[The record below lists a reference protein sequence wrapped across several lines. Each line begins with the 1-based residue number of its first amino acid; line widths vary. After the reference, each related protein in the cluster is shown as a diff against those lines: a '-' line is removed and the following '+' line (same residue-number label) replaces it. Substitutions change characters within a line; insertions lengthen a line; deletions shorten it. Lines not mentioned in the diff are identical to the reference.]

1 MNTIAAIIII
11 TLLGDFILHI
21 IADKRNLAILRSE
34 LPVEFESLYAADRY
48 RQSQAYLKVNTRFGW
63 LTSTFSLFLILIFW
77 FGKGFPFMDQWARS
91 AGLGPVWTGL
101 IFIGILVLLKMVISL
116 PFSIYATFVIENRFG
131 FNRTTKGTFA
141 LDLIKTLALAI
152 LLGGPLLAGILAF
165 FEYAGTHA
173 WLYCWGAA
181 TGYMLVVQYVAPTW
195 ILPLF
200 NKFDPIEEGPLKN
213 AILSYARSIQFPLK
227 NVYVMDGSKR
237 STKSNAFFT
246 GFGKH
251 RRIVLFDTLIKQ
263 HSIEELLGILAH
275 EMGHYKKKHLL
286 VMLILG
292 IAEIGLMF
300 FLLSFFISYTKLFEA
315 FYMDQISVYAG
326 MIFFGMLYSP
336 IVFFLGLFTLMIS
349 RRNEYAADR
358 FAIKTTGDSQSLAM
372 ALKKLSVDNLS
383 NLLPHPLYVFLNYSH
398 PPILERLKAIK
409 EINI

>member
-1 MNTIAAIIII
+1 MNTIAVIIII
-11 TLLGDFILHI
+11 TLLGDFILHM
-21 IADKRNLAILRSE
+21 IADNRNLTILRNE
-34 LPVEFESLYAADRY
+34 LPAEFENFYDSDRY
-48 RQSQAYLKVNTRFGW
+48 RQSQDYLKVNTRFGW
-63 LTSTFSLFLILIFW
+63 LSSTFSLFLILIFW
-77 FGKGFPFMDQWARS
+77 FGQGFPFLDQWVRS
-91 AGLGPVWTGL
+91 AGLGPVWSGL

-141 LDLIKTLALAI
+141 LDLIKSLTLAI

-181 TGYMLVVQYVAPTW
+181 TVYMLVVQYVAPTW

-200 NKFDPIEEGPLKN
+200 NKFDPLEEGPLKI

-246 GFGKH
+246 GFGRH

-263 HSIEELLGILAH
+263 HKTAELLGILAH

-292 IAEIGLMF
+292 IAETGLMF

-315 FYMDQISVYAG
+315 FYLDQMSVYAG

-336 IVFFLGLFTLMIS
+336 IAFFLGLFTLMIS
-349 RRNEYAADR
+349 RKNEYAADR
-358 FAIKTTGDSQSLAM
+358 FAIRTTGDSQSLAM

-398 PPILERLKAIK
+398 PPVLERLKAIK
-409 EINI
+409 EIRL

>member
-21 IADKRNLAILRSE
+21 IADRRNLAMLRNE
-34 LPVEFESLYAADRY
+34 LPAGFENFYDPDRY
-48 RQSQAYLKVNTRFGW
+48 RQSQSYLKINTRFGW
-63 LTSTFSLFLILIFW
+63 LTSTFSLFLILILW
-77 FGKGFPFMDQWARS
+77 FGKGFPFLDQWVRS
-91 AGLGPVWTGL
+91 AGFGPVWTGL
-101 IFIGILVLLKMVISL
+101 IFIGILLLLKMVVSL
-116 PFSIYATFVIENRFG
+116 PFSIYDTFVIENRFG

-141 LDLIKTLALAI
+141 LDLIKSLALAI

-165 FEYAGTHA
+165 FEYTGAYA
-173 WLYCWGAA
+173 WLYCWGAV
-181 TGYMLVVQYVAPTW
+181 TIYMLVVQYVAPTW

-200 NKFDPIEEGPLKN
+200 NKFDPIEEGPLKI

-246 GFGKH
+246 GFGRH

-263 HSIEELLGILAH
+263 HTIAELLGILAH

-292 IAEIGLMF
+292 IAETGLTF
-300 FLLSFFISYTKLFEA
+300 FLLSFFISYAKLFEA
-315 FYMDQISVYAG
+315 FYMDQVSVYAG

-336 IVFFLGLFTLMIS
+336 IVFFLGLFTQMIS
-349 RRNEYAADR
+349 RKNEYAADR

-398 PPILERLKAIK
+398 PPVLERLKAIK
-409 EINI
+409 DVNL

>member
-1 MNTIAAIIII
+1 
-11 TLLGDFILHI
+11 
-21 IADKRNLAILRSE
+21 
-34 LPVEFESLYAADRY
+34 
-48 RQSQAYLKVNTRFGW
+48 
-63 LTSTFSLFLILIFW
+63 
-77 FGKGFPFMDQWARS
+77 
-91 AGLGPVWTGL
+91 
-101 IFIGILVLLKMVISL
+101 VLLKMVISL

>member
-1 MNTIAAIIII
+1 MNPIAAIIII

-21 IADKRNLAILRSE
+21 IADNRNLAILRNE
-34 LPVEFESLYAADRY
+34 LPVEFENLYASDRY

-77 FGKGFPFMDQWARS
+77 FGKGFPFLDQWARS

-101 IFIGILVLLKMVISL
+101 IFISILMLLKMVISL

-173 WLYCWGAA
+173 WLYGWGAA

-263 HSIEELLGILAH
+263 HTIAELLGILAH

-315 FYMDQISVYAG
+315 FYMDQMSVYAG

-349 RRNEYAADR
+349 RKNEYAADR
-358 FAIKTTGDSQSLAM
+358 FAIKTTGDSHSLAM

-409 EINI
+409 EINL